1 MFVINLT
8 YQVSLETVDR
18 FLEEHICYLEEQY
31 NAGNFMVSGR
41 KEPRTGGI
49 ILAKGE
55 SIDQIEQIIEK
66 DPFKKY
72 GVATYEIIE
81 FTPSK
86 TREELGFLLN
96 NWD

>member
-1 MFVINLT
+1 MFIINLT

-31 NAGNFMVSGR
+31 KTGNFMASGR

-55 SIDQIEQIIEK
+55 NRKDVEQMIEK
-66 DPFKKY
+66 DPFKKH
-72 GVATYEIIE
+72 GVAHYEIIE

-86 TREELGFLLN
+86 TSEELTFLLN
-96 NWD
+96 